1 MSEEAPPNEKSA
13 NFWATIKRFSAEFKP
28 HRALMVLIFLTLFVG
43 TVLTL
48 AAPYVFGLATDAVFA
63 GYLSKTTAAG
73 QQAGDVSGHPR
84 QESTVGPIID
94 SMEIVPGAGMD
105 FGLIGKLV
113 LAGVAVYF
121 LSSLFTFIGGWVSI
135 RVVNIVMSDMRT
147 RVEDKLHRV
156 PLSYSDRQRKGD
168 VLSRL
173 NNDLDNLTQVA
184 NENLQ
189 QIITGILTF
198 LGVLAVMFTLSW
210 QLALIAVASIP
221 LTAVIFALV
230 GTPSQRQFRKQW
242 AATGELN
249 AHVEES
255 IAGMALLR
263 VHGGLTAARKE
274 FEESNRDVYRAS
286 LRAQVLSGSM
296 MPSMT
301 FVSNLVFVAIAVVGA
316 ALVAGG
322 AITLGIVQA
331 FVWYSR
337 QFSQTFGQLGGMAS
351 RLQSAASSAERV
363 YELLDAPEEVSNSS
377 EAPFA
382 PQHGKIKFEDV
393 DFSYSPDEELITDL
407 TLTAE
412 PGQTIA
418 VVGPTGAGKTTIVN
432 LLMRFYDVDSGSIRV
447 DDRDIRDMSRAD
459 LRRPIGMVLQDTW
472 LFEGSIRDNIAYGN
486 DRADAAA
493 IEAAA
498 KAVYVDRFACHLPDG
513 LDSMITETADNIS
526 AGERQLITIA
536 RAFVSQPTILILDEA
551 TSNVDTRTEVLV
563 QEAMNRLRAGRT
575 SIVIAHRLST
585 IRNADVIVVMNKGRI
600 VEQGSHDDLIAS
612 GGLYASLHAAGFD
625 EDSG

>member
-28 HRALMVLIFLTLFVG
+28 QRAAVALIVLTLFVG

-73 QQAGDVSGHPR
+73 QQADDSAGQPGP
-84 QESTVGPIID
+84 ESTLGPVID

-113 LAGVAVYF
+113 LAGVAVF
-121 LSSLFTFIGGWVSI
+121 ILSSLFSFIGGWVSI
-135 RVVNIVMSDMRT
+135 RVVNTVMSDMRS

-156 PLSYSDRQRKGD
+156 PLSYSDKQRKGD

-198 LGVLAVMFTLSW
+198 IGVLGVMFTLSW

-221 LTAVIFALV
+221 LTGVIFALI

-242 AATGELN
+242 AATGDLN

-255 IAGMALLR
+255 ITGIALLR
-263 VHGGLTAARKE
+263 VHGGLTAAREE
-274 FEESNRDVYRAS
+274 FEESNRDVYQAS

-331 FVWYSR
+331 FVSYSR
-337 QFSQTFGQLGGMAS
+337 QFTQTFGQLGGMAS

-363 YELLDAPEEVSNSS
+363 YELLDAPEEVPNSS
-377 EAPFA
+377 AAPFA
-382 PQHGKIKFEDV
+382 PRHGKIEFKDV
-393 DFSYSPDEELITDL
+393 DFSYSPDEELITNL

-432 LLMRFYDVDSGSIRV
+432 LLMRFYDADSGSIRI
-447 DDRDIRDMSRAD
+447 DDRDIRDMTRAD

-486 DRADAAA
+486 DQADSAA

-498 KAVYVDRFACHLPDG
+498 KASYVDRFACHLPDG
-513 LDSMITETADNIS
+513 LDSMITEAADNIS

-536 RAFVSQPTILILDEA
+536 RAFVSEPRILILDEA

-563 QEAMNRLRAGRT
+563 QEAMNKLREGRT

-600 VEQGSHDDLIAS
+600 VEQGSHDELIAT
-612 GGLYASLHAAGFD
+612 GGLYASLHAAGFE
-625 EDSG
+625 ED

>member
-13 NFWATIKRFSAEFKP
+13 HFWATIKRFSAEFKP
-28 HRALMVLIFLTLFVG
+28 HRTPMALTVLTLFIG
-43 TVLTL
+43 TVLTI

-63 GYLSKTTAAG
+63 GYLSKTTAAD
-73 QQAGDVSGHPR
+73 QQAGTASGRPR

-242 AATGELN
+242 AATRELN

-363 YELLDAPEEVSNSS
+363 YELIDAPEEVSNSS

-486 DRADAAA
+486 DRADAGA

-498 KAVYVDRFACHLPDG
+498 KAAYVDRFACHLPDG

-600 VEQGSHDDLIAS
+600 VEQGSHAELIAKD
-612 GGLYASLHAAGFD
+612 GLYASLHAAGFE
-625 EDSG
+625 ED